1 MFNVTSAAGL
11 MTGSC
16 DRAAKCQLASHG
28 KTRHLYLAGMR
39 HSHIA
44 ATHGVVVVEAFLK
57 FLKCLGC
64 G

>member
-16 DRAAKCQLASHG
+16 DHAAKRQLASHR
-28 KTRHLYLAGMR
+28 KTRHLYLARTR

-44 ATHGVVVVEAFLK
+44 ATPKMVITFIMSNCQGD
-57 FLKCLGC
+57 
-64 G
+64 